1 MRLPSTKTIR
11 DRIERPYRLPDGTA
25 EAIRSILE
33 CRTVEAVCEL
43 SASASRMFGACYYRP
58 SLQSVKLEAIND
70 LMDGCGVEYIP
81 AGRNRRSP
89 SIEYVNMGDPYIDTI
104 MWTRGRYVVVSWSAG
119 ITLKLPSWAERTM
132 K

>member
-11 DRIERPYRLPDGTA
+11 DRIERPYRLQEGAA

-33 CRTVEAVCEL
+33 CRTVEAVC
-43 SASASRMFGACYYRP
+43 SINGAASRMFGACYFRP

-70 LMDGCGVEYIP
+70 LMDACGVEYIP

-89 SIEYVNMGDPYIDTI
+89 SIEYINVGDTYLDTI
-104 MWTRGRYVVVSWSAG
+104 MWTRGRDAVGCWGDIV
-119 ITLKLPSWAERTM
+119 ERGNYA
-132 K
+132 